1 MIDPTIVDA
10 SSDAVR
16 HLRAVRL
23 GDVVDGLKAL
33 MDAFHQADEE
43 GAYELEVAHVEL
55 STALANAIEEEVAD
69 PRKKLFIMGAVGLDM
84 VFGFISTLEHAEFS
98 RKIEKFGTD
107 DE

>member
-10 SSDAVR
+10 SSDAVW

-23 GDVVDGLKAL
+23 GEIVESLKVLMEAFADV
-33 MDAFHQADEE
+33 DEK
-43 GAYELEVAHVEL
+43 GAYDLEAAHVEL
-55 STALANAIEEEVAD
+55 STALASAIEEEVAD
-69 PRKKLFIMGAVGLDM
+69 PRKKLYIMGAVGLDM
-84 VFGFISTLEHAEFS
+84 VFGFISTLDHAEFS